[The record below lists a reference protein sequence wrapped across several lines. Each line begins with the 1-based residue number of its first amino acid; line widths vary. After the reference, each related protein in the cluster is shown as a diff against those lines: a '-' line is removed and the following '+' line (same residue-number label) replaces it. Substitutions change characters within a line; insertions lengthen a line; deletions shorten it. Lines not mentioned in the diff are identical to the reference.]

1 MPLSPMYMRHTQR
14 GLLLWLFLL
23 PSGLLSA
30 GCTSLAKLCLVV
42 TCVAYLML
50 GIDEIGMQI
59 EQPFDALPLHGLA
72 VTLTKD
78 VVDELCPLEPPPA

>member
-1 MPLSPMYMRHTQR
+1 MLLAMLPAALIGSGVSSLVKILAVTLS
-14 GLLLWLFLL
+14 
-23 PSGLLSA
+23 
-30 GCTSLAKLCLVV
+30 C
-42 TCVAYLML
+42 AYVMV

-78 VVDELCPLEPPPA
+78 VVDELCPLEPPP